1 MAHRR
6 GRSASGHQRRRA
18 HMGETAVSGKRAR
31 IRALLERGTRRRAA
45 LLNATYPSGGAG
57 VPPPTDPGA
66 QPPSDAEAAQAVVVP
81 DRPRIV
87 GVAARF
93 GITDPVIAAEI
104 EEAAALLPR
113 KRRLTLFGALE
124 HGVMS
129 RAVIEAGYHVKDVR
143 AAADVA
149 RDIQADPLSSLVT
162 RRPATRKVVALLD
175 RHMLHHPL
183 AAGRATA

>member
-1 MAHRR
+1 
-6 GRSASGHQRRRA
+6 
-18 HMGETAVSGKRAR
+18 MGETAVSGKRAR